1 MTLETCG
8 DVVLMKR
15 TVGRPFPFILS
26 HPFLHHEEISLVEL
40 SACSAS
46 PALALCFLQRG
57 PGSGSTP
64 LALDGMQL
72 QCNYSFHGYLLFL
85 ASEVSFPFM
94 VGL

>member
-1 MTLETCG
+1 MET
-8 DVVLMKR
+8 
-15 TVGRPFPFILS
+15 
-26 HPFLHHEEISLVEL
+26 
-40 SACSAS
+40 SACNAS

-57 PGSGSTP
+57 PGSGSIP
-64 LALDGMQL
+64 SALDGTQL